1 MILTGL
7 VSKTRYVPDLLTDH
21 RQRESNEQLMQ
32 ALEAVQA
39 RYGKTK
45 LAVGSCYLPQRKWS
59 MNRTHLTQNYFS
71 WQGLLK
77 ITH

>member
-45 LAVGSCYLPQRKWS
+45 LAVDRVIYHSGNGR
-59 MNRTHLTQNYFS
+59 
-71 WQGLLK
+71 
-77 ITH
+77 